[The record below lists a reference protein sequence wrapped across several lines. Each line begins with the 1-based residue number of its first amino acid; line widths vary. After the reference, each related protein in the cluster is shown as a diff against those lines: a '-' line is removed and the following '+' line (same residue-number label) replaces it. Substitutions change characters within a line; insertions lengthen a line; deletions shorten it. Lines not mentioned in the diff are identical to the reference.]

1 VLYRRVPEATSTAPI
16 MQPTKFQ
23 VLLLGNDAKL
33 SEAMLLAVR
42 LDNGNLGHA
51 ATYAD
56 ALRFIQN
63 HPPDL
68 VLLDLKSCEADSLN
82 LLRQIKHHPF
92 PTPVVTLG
100 LSPAGESTAVMR
112 AFDLGMNELIQ
123 LPAENSLLRV
133 RLRSAVELKRQLE
146 ELTRQVR
153 ELTDTVR
160 AAETGSRAKSEFLA
174 AMSHEIR
181 TPMNGVIGM
190 AGLLMETPL
199 TPEQRGYLD
208 TIHSSSE
215 SLLCIINDILDFS
228 KIEAGK
234 MELERRPFDL
244 RSCLEESLDLFSPRA
259 LEKNLDLGYE
269 ADDSLPTII
278 EGDDQRLRQVLAN
291 LLSNAAKFTERGD
304 IFLKVEKLALP
315 PGEVENPLAL
325 RLHFTVRDSGI
336 GIQPDRLAR
345 LFRPFSQAEVS
356 TSRKYG
362 GTGLG
367 LVISRKLVELMGG
380 KMWAESAQGQGST
393 FHFTI
398 NVTAAPDSKPPAHA
412 ARQNRLADLKILI
425 LDDNASSRNAL
436 YEQCRRWGM
445 LPQAVENSGAAME
458 LVRKGAAFDLA
469 LIDQHLPGQDG
480 QAVAAELQKFPATAM
495 MPMVLLT
502 PLGKKNG
509 GAEEARVVFAHAVTK
524 PVKPALLCAAL
535 ERAVLSPRLAPRPV
549 EPPKPEMLLAE
560 KLPLRILL
568 VDDNAINLKVAVRM
582 VQQLGYQPTTAI
594 NGRDA
599 LDALDRGPVDF
610 IFMDVMMPELDGLEA
625 TRLIRKRQM
634 GGDEMNYQSR
644 IIIVAMTAHAM
655 QGDREKCIAAG
666 MDDYLA
672 KPVRPKDVREMIE
685 RWGDKVMPEARLTA
699 PVATENAEAE
709 APIDMD
715 RMTDLTDGNIDGLR
729 ELVEMYLLQTHK
741 QFAQMHTAIHE
752 NNADALRRV
761 AHSCAGAS
769 ATLGMTHLVPKLR
782 ELEKLGGSGTLT
794 GAAQICEAAAREYAR
809 IQDFL
814 KTQPALAA
822 TVSNSMPA

>member
-1 VLYRRVPEATSTAPI
+1 

-33 SEAMLLAVR
+33 TEAMSVTIR
-42 LDNGNLGHA
+42 LDNGNIGLA

-63 HPPDL
+63 HPPDV
-68 VLLDLKSCEADSLN
+68 VLLDLKSTEADCLS
-82 LLRQIKHHPF
+82 LLRQIKHQPF
-92 PTPVVTLG
+92 AVPVVTLG
-100 LSPAGESTAVMR
+100 LSPGGESTTVLR
-112 AFDLGMNELIQ
+112 AFDLGLNELIQ
-123 LPAENSLLRV
+123 LPTENGLFRA
-133 RLRSAVELKRQLE
+133 RLRGAVQLKRRLE
-146 ELTRQVR
+146 ELTTSQR
-153 ELTDTVR
+153 ELTEAVR
-160 AAETGSRAKSEFLA
+160 AAEANSRAKSEFLA

-190 AGLLMETPL
+190 AGLLMDTPL

-215 SLLCIINDILDFS
+215 SLLSIINDILDFS

-244 RSCLEESLDLFSPRA
+244 RACIEESLDLLSPRA
-259 LEKNLDLGYE
+259 LEKKLDLGYE
-269 ADDSLPTII
+269 ADDAIPALI
-278 EGDDQRLRQVLAN
+278 EGDDQRLRQVLVN

-304 IFLKVEKLALP
+304 IFVKVEKLAP
-315 PGEVENPLAL
+315 PAEAAENPNRL
-325 RLHFTVRDSGI
+325 RLHFAVRDSGI

-345 LFRPFSQAEVS
+345 LFRPFSQADVS

-367 LVISRKLVELMGG
+367 LAISRKLVELMGG
-380 KMWAESAQGQGST
+380 KMWAESALGEGST
-393 FHFTI
+393 FHFT
-398 NVTAAPDSKPPAHA
+398 VSLSAAPDSKSPAHT
-412 ARQNRLADLKILI
+412 ARQARLADLKILI

-445 LPQAVENSGAAME
+445 LPQAVEHSGAAME
-458 LVRKGAAFDLA
+458 LIRKGTTFDLA
-469 LIDQHLPGQDG
+469 LIDLHLPGMDG
-480 QAVAAELQKFPATAM
+480 QAVAAELQKFPAAAM

-509 GAEEARVVFAHAVTK
+509 GAEEARVVFAHTVAK

-535 ERAVLSPRLAPRPV
+535 ERALLSPRPAPRAP
-549 EPPKPEMLLAE
+549 EAAKPEMLLAE
-560 KLPLRILL
+560 KMPLRILL

-582 VQQLGYQPTTAI
+582 VQQLGYQPEVAV
-594 NGRDA
+594 NGREA
-599 LDALDRGPVDF
+599 VDALDRQPFDF

-634 GGDEMNYQSR
+634 GGDQLNYQSR

-672 KPVRPKDVREMIE
+672 KPVRPKDVRDMIE
-685 RWGDKVMPEARLTA
+685 RWGGKVMPDAR
-699 PVATENAEAE
+699 PNPPSFSENPAAEPA
-709 APIDMD
+709 IDMD
-715 RMTDLTDGNIDGLR
+715 RMTDLTDGNLDGLR

-741 QFAQMHTAIHE
+741 QFAQMHAAVRDG
-752 NNADALRRV
+752 NADALRRV

-782 ELEKLGGSGTLT
+782 ALEKIGGSGSLT
-794 GAAQICEAAAREYAR
+794 GAAQICEDAAREYVR

-814 KTQPALAA
+814 KTQPELAA
-822 TVSNSMPA
+822 TVTRSMPT